1 MSHPLRSSADKP
13 CADSEGVARPAPLA
27 IGIERIP
34 LSTAPRGP
42 DSRPPIPTGVEIRL
56 APAEWPAACAVAP
69 GQVVVEIGCG
79 PGRRAIAT
87 AQRVGPLG
95 KVLGIDSS
103 PAAVAAAR
111 KNARAAGL
119 KNIEFYLCRMDSI
132 PLPSAGAHWV
142 IGGGISSLAGNR
154 LVVFRE
160 ILRALAPGGRTV
172 IHDIAV
178 RRLLPPEIANSVLDH
193 THGLDG
199 VVEISSYMRLLSDL
213 GLDEL
218 MIFEYDPA
226 ANLYDLCDGQ
236 PPFQNKNDFP
246 AAGAAAWPIR
256 SATHGVS
263 LSHHGDPRRWLGEYL
278 TGVRIEA
285 RKPA

>member
-1 MSHPLRSSADKP
+1 MSHPLRSPAGKP
-13 CADSEGVARPAPLA
+13 CADSEGGARPAPIA
-27 IGIERIP
+27 IGRIP
-34 LSTAPRGP
+34 LPAAPRGRT
-42 DSRPPIPTGVEIRL
+42 DARPPIPTGVEIRL
-56 APAEWPAACAVAP
+56 ASAEWPAAYAVAP

-79 PGRRAIAT
+79 SGRRTIAT
-87 AQRVGPLG
+87 ARRVGPLG

-111 KNARAAGL
+111 KNARTAGL
-119 KNIEFYLCRMDSI
+119 RNIELYLCRLDSI
-132 PLPSAGAHWV
+132 PLPSASAHWV

-160 ILRALAPGGRTV
+160 IFRALAPGGRAV

-193 THGLDG
+193 TYGLDG
-199 VVEISSYMRLLSDL
+199 VVEVSSYMKLLANL

-218 MIFEYDPA
+218 TLCEYAPA
-226 ANLYDLCDGQ
+226 ANLRDLCDGQ
-236 PPFQNKNDFP
+236 LSFQNENDFP
-246 AAGAAAWPIR
+246 AAGAPARPIR
-256 SATHGVS
+256 SAIRGVS
-263 LSHHGDPRRWLGEYL
+263 PSRHDDPWRWLGEYL